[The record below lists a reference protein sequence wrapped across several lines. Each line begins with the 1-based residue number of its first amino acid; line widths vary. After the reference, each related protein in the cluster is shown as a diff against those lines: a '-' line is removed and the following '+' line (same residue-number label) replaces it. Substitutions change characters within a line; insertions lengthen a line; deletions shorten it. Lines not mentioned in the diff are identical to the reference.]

1 MSQKEIK
8 YNGQKN
14 KRDKGDLQNTTQKLI
29 LNNDSAYFFLFFT
42 YQVLNLSDNGKQLAK
57 NSIDKNMCE
66 NKLYHSIFKFNAKNS
81 DLFSIFIPSLIRI
94 SQNRILPFLLR
105 YICVSNLIS
114 MCELFINKIF
124 QNRQASWCKFTI

>member
-1 MSQKEIK
+1 MYKRIK
-8 YNGQKN
+8 GTN
-14 KRDKGDLQNTTQKLI
+14 GDLQNTRQKTNIEQRFSL
-29 LNNDSAYFFLFFT
+29 FVLFFT
-42 YQVLNLSDNGKQLAK
+42 YQVLNLLDNGKQLAK

-81 DLFSIFIPSLIRI
+81 DLFSIFIPPVIRI

-114 MCELFINKIF
+114 MCELFM
-124 QNRQASWCKFTI
+124 